1 MAKVAA
7 AFLAGL
13 NTHLTTQE
21 LWARSVADAP
31 FLSPED
37 VATLSELGPVLGR
50 YSREQ
55 TVEHLTACRVR
66 LARLEA
72 EARTARDGRGRAMG
86 SLVALSAVAMA
97 VLVA

>member
-1 MAKVAA
+1 
-7 AFLAGL
+7 
-13 NTHLTTQE
+13 
-21 LWARSVADAP
+21 
-31 FLSPED
+31 
-37 VATLSELGPVLGR
+37 
-50 YSREQ
+50 
-55 TVEHLTACRVR
+55 VR